1 MNGSETSEATAREIL
16 AAVIGKGTTGH
27 YLATREDTGWVFRN
41 ELSTS
46 NVIFISDVSRPRSPV
61 AAVHTTAG
69 VDAEDWDGL
78 WARAVDVL
86 TQAIKLRRHGAQGDE
101 PGDFPDFLV
110 SALAAAAANVG
121 GVDRVIAGRSGSWEA
136 HGLEQLLRGAVG
148 YDEEQL
154 FCHRTDPICISLNVA
169 QFVDESGCLTP
180 WDEAEAAIPWP
191 GRTEHVDYR
200 VIHGVGATE
209 AELDAREDWVA
220 ALTTDYQ
227 DAYDSYATAFNQATL
242 AAVSSMGAL
251 TNQDGTLRVPVI
263 VQATT
268 RPDMAGDGQ
277 CNPSEWEPDQALE
290 WRIWSEARQVAGW
303 PALSEVATLSSQPAF
318 LGPTARWQERR
329 APERGVSKPP
339 THQPGT
345 RSIR

>member
-1 MNGSETSEATAREIL
+1 MNGSETSQATAREIL
-16 AAVIGKGTTGH
+16 AAVIGKGATRD

-41 ELSTS
+41 DLSTS
-46 NVIFISDVSRPRSPV
+46 NVIFIADVARPRSPV
-61 AAVHTTAG
+61 AADHTTAG
-69 VDAEDWDGL
+69 VDAADWDGL

-86 TQAIKLRRHGAQGDE
+86 TQAIKLRRRGAQGDE

-169 QFVDESGCLTP
+169 QLVDESGCLTT

-268 RPDMAGDGQ
+268 RPELAWDGQ
-277 CNPSEWEPDQALE
+277 CNPTDWKPDQALE
-290 WRIWSEARQVAGW
+290 WRIWSEAREVAGW
-303 PALSEVATLSSQPAF
+303 PALSEAAMIYKQNNAS
-318 LGPTARWQERR
+318 R
-329 APERGVSKPP
+329 A
-339 THQPGT
+339 
-345 RSIR
+345 